1 MAKLIS
7 FDIDGTL
14 ETGNP
19 PGVIT
24 MGMVRC
30 VKAHG
35 YIIGS
40 CSDRPISAQQ
50 RMWEEHDIGVDFTAL
65 KHRLDGVKS
74 RFAADEYYH
83 VGDTDM
89 DRHYAG
95 LAGFEFIPVEQVSP
109 DEGWLPHLE
118 SETNGGAQ

>member
-1 MAKLIS
+1 MDRLIS

-19 PGVIT
+19 PGLIT
-24 MGMVRC
+24 MHMVRQ

-35 YIIGS
+35 YIVGS
-40 CSDRPISAQQ
+40 CSDRPISSQR
-50 RMWEEHDIGVDFTAL
+50 RMWEDQGIGVDFTAL
-65 KHRLDGVKS
+65 KHRLDGVKA

-83 VGDTDM
+83 VGDTEV

-95 LAGFEFIPVEQVSP
+95 LSGFEFIPVQEVSTG
-109 DEGWLPHLE
+109 EGWLPHIARGKH
-118 SETNGGAQ
+118 GGAR